1 VVRKA
6 GAGAAG
12 LARDVTGRLRDLADP
27 GYVAGTVAARSPGKP
42 VLGIRIPLLRGAVR
56 DALRLAR
63 RSDGGFT
70 ADAVPA
76 AAEALWRGQFH
87 EEELAACMLLRLSG
101 VRVTAGNIRRWAGW
115 LDNWLS
121 VDELG
126 GCLGEALVDDPAL
139 LAEVE
144 SLAGS
149 ASPWQRRLY
158 VVGLIRPVR
167 EGLDPAAAG
176 RLVQVMQDDAKPV
189 RKASVWLISNVVKAR
204 PSAAAQFL
212 AVWPSS
218 APRPLTRL
226 LERVPVG

>member
-1 VVRKA
+1 VKV
-6 GAGAAG
+6 
-12 LARDVTGRLRDLADP
+12 RLRDLGDP
-27 GYVAGTVAARSPGKP
+27 LYVAGTVAARSPGKP

-63 RSDGGFT
+63 RDSRVT
-70 ADAVPA
+70 PDAVREA
-76 AAEALWRGQFH
+76 GEALWHGQFH

-101 VRVTAGNIRRWAGW
+101 VRVTAGMIRRWAGW

-139 LAEVE
+139 LNEVE
-144 SLAGS
+144 FLAGS
-149 ASPWQRRLY
+149 TSPWERRLY

-167 EGLDPAAAG
+167 DGLDPAAAG

-189 RKASVWLISNVVKAR
+189 RKASMWLISNVVKAR

-218 APRPLTRL
+218 APKPLTRL